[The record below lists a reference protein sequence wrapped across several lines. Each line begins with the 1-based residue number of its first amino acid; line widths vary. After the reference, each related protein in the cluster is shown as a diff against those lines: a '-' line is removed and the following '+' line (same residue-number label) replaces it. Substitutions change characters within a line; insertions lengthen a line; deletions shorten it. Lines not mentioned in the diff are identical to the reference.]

1 MPAPRWEPLLP
12 LPLVL
17 VVLVVAVAFFSA
29 AGPLSCM
36 PLLCSPVPGPRQEE
50 EKERQGAEE
59 EEEAAMDAAAADVSS
74 ESGKS
79 FALPCTHA
87 SYCE

>member
-50 EKERQGAEE
+50 E
-59 EEEAAMDAAAADVSS
+59 
-74 ESGKS
+74 
-79 FALPCTHA
+79 
-87 SYCE
+87 